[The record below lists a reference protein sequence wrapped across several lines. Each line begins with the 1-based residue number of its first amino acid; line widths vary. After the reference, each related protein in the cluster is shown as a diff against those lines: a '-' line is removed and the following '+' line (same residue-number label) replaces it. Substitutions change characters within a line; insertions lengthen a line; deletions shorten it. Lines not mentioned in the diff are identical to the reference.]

1 MSSTHARFQLERSR
15 VLVPRWMT
23 IGVGTVLVCRALT
36 TIGAGVMLAA
46 DVPGTG
52 AATVDTA
59 SLDALQDQPV
69 DIAPWAY
76 VWRADRA
83 VQEKPEAD
91 FILRRLER
99 IDTVYRPALAHVG
112 AAALK
117 SEYYDMPDLLTP
129 LPPQPRGRMVAGLL
143 WSVRLAEY
151 RVQLCWPAGQDVP
164 APDAVDVRVYPTAF
178 GWFGWCNDEIL
189 GPPAISADR
198 RTWTYNHV
206 GLAQIPTV
214 VGRTHRR
221 GSATEM
227 VAVFCDDSA
236 TTGSGQPLVPDIR
249 LISPTVGTWKRMDV
263 EIEWG
268 FQSGHEKADVDGR
281 LESDLSLVGPLSP
294 LTGDTGTTVDGPHA
308 WQSRA
313 VGAGRRGIV
322 LPLVYAPGDRRVL
335 DASEVTA
342 SILFDTTAPGPKV
355 PDPTLDSR
363 VTLWMKTGGVT
374 FRPLDVE
381 KGPVLIPEHG
391 LFIVKAG
398 SGITARQFVAELA
411 AKNLKSIRQLT
422 REHREVAS
430 WDELMREA
438 RLWRCPEGT
447 ACPPFPQVDDP
458 PMQVQLSD
466 ARWTGAWRAASHQLR
481 GRHMWGGLA
490 FEVGRVA
497 RQMDMVGL
505 HDEADKVYQHFLK
518 APGAKSDGDYSDGD
532 GALEWASSV
541 RHGMGYSHDGTH
553 ASTGRLLFGMAERY
567 FLTGDKQWFERHRE
581 RLQAAADWIIR
592 QRCSYMQAV
601 PNRAELQVA
610 GLMPPCMLGDYAL
623 PASDWRW
630 YYCDNAFALQGLQ
643 RFADALSE
651 FDAEAGRKYRDEA
664 NAFRRDIQR
673 AVDREAALSPVRI
686 GRDGVYRS
694 FIPIVAYTRGLMLA
708 LEYPSVGRP
717 QGDVIVGAL
726 PLAEPFAA
734 LDASDARMIDTL
746 DVMEEV
752 GTSAYAVQEL
762 EAGRKSRGL
771 SAEDAWFWNSYGA
784 SLPKAS
790 HNANI
795 YLLQDDVPNF
805 LRFWMNAYAIMVFGD
820 GRMSE
825 WGAWGQFGAECEH
838 PDNGTAGWFLENF
851 RNLLVMEEG
860 SSLWI
865 ARGTPRPWLEAGNRV
880 SVKNAPTYFGTAAYE
895 IVSNVDRGTIT
906 ATIGIPFRQPPQK
919 VLVRL
924 RHPQQLPIRSV
935 TVNGQAWTGFNP
947 DKEVI
952 ELTGLAGQAVVV
964 ANYGESKR

>member
-1 MSSTHARFQLERSR
+1 MMNATCASIARERVTSLSPLWVTVWVSM
-15 VLVPRWMT
+15 VLVF
-23 IGVGTVLVCRALT
+23 GVLSTDSAGLT
-36 TIGAGVMLAA
+36 LAA
-46 DVPGTG
+46 DLPEAGPV
-52 AATVDTA
+52 AIDEA
-59 SLDALQDQPV
+59 SLDKFQGQPV

-76 VWRADRA
+76 AWRADRA
-83 VQEKPEAD
+83 VQEKPEAY
-91 FILRRLER
+91 FIPRRLER
-99 IDTVYRPALAHVG
+99 IDTVYRPALAQVG

-117 SEYYDMPDLLTP
+117 SEHYDMPDLITP
-129 LPPQPRGRMVAGLL
+129 LPPKPRGRLLAGLL
-143 WSVRLAEY
+143 WSVRLADY
-151 RVQLCWPAGQDVP
+151 RVELCWPAGQEVP
-164 APDAVDVRVYPTAF
+164 SPDAVEVRVYPTAF

-189 GPPAISADR
+189 GQPEISADR

-206 GLAQIPTV
+206 GAEQIPTV
-214 VGRTHRR
+214 VGRRHRK

-227 VAVFCDDSA
+227 VAVFCDDEKSPD
-236 TTGSGQPLVPDIR
+236 GGRSPVPNIR

-268 FQSGHEKADVDGR
+268 FPSRSEKADMDGR
-281 LESDLSLVGPLSP
+281 LESDLSLIGPIAP
-294 LTGDTGTTVDGPHA
+294 LAGDTGTTVTGSHA

-313 VGAGRRGIV
+313 TGEGRRGIV
-322 LPLVYAPGDRRVL
+322 LSLVYVPGDRRVL
-335 DASEVTA
+335 DTPEVTA
-342 SILFDTTAPGPKV
+342 SVLFDTTGPGPKV
-355 PDPTLDSR
+355 PDPILDSR
-363 VTLWMKTGGVT
+363 VTLWTKTGGVT
-374 FRPLDVE
+374 FRPVDVE
-381 KGPVLIPEHG
+381 KGPVLIAEHG

-398 SGITARQFVAELA
+398 SGKTARQFAAELA

-430 WDELMREA
+430 WDELLREA

-447 ACPPFPQVDDP
+447 AFPPFPKVPDP

-466 ARWTGAWRAASHQLR
+466 ARWTDAWRAASHQLR

-518 APGAKSDGDYSDGD
+518 APGAKADGDYSDGD
-532 GALEWASSV
+532 GALEWATSV

-567 FLTGDKQWFERHRE
+567 FLTGDKEWFQCHRA

-592 QRCSYMQAV
+592 QRNSYMKDV
-601 PNRAELQVA
+601 PNRQELLVA
-610 GLMPPCMLGDYAL
+610 GLMPPLMLGDYAL

-630 YYCDNAFALQGLQ
+630 YYCDNAFSLQGLQ
-643 RFADALSE
+643 RFADALAE
-651 FDAEAGRKYRDEA
+651 FDAAAGRKYRAEA
-664 NAFRRDIQR
+664 EAFRRDIRR

-694 FIPIVAYTRGLMLA
+694 FVPIAAYTRGLMLA
-708 LEYPSVGRP
+708 LEFPSVGRP
-717 QGDVIVGAL
+717 QGDVILGAL

-734 LDASDARMIDTL
+734 LDARDARMVDTL

-752 GTSAYAVQEL
+752 GTSACAVREL
-762 EAGRKSRGL
+762 EEARKNKGL
-771 SAEDAWFWNSYGA
+771 STADAWFWNSYGA

-790 HNANI
+790 HNANV

-805 LRFWMNAYAIMVFGD
+805 LRFWMNSYAIMVFGD
-820 GRMSE
+820 GKMSE
-825 WGAWGQFGAECEH
+825 WGAWGHYGAQCEH

-851 RNLLVMEEG
+851 RNLLVIEEG
-860 SSLWI
+860 PALWI
-865 ARGTPRPWLEAGNRV
+865 ARGTPRPWLEAGKRI
-880 SVKNAPTYFGTAAYE
+880 SVQNAPTYFGTVAYE
-895 IVSNVDRGTIT
+895 IASDADRGTIT
-906 ATIGIPFRQPPQK
+906 ATIEIPSRRPPRT

-924 RHPQQLPIRSV
+924 RHPQQMPIRSV
-935 TVNGQAWTGFNP
+935 TVNGQAWKGFNP

-952 ELTGLAGQAVVV
+952 ELAGLMGKVVVV
-964 ANYGESKR
+964 ATY